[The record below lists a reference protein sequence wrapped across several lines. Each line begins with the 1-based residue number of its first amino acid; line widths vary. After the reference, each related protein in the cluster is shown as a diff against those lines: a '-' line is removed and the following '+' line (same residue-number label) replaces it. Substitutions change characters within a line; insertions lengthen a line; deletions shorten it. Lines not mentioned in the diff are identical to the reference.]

1 MVLAAA
7 AVLAAEMVE
16 VLAALR
22 LTVMVHTA
30 AVLVLVVIEGLT
42 LTVLLE

>member
-7 AVLAAEMVE
+7 AVLVAEMVRA
-16 VLAALR
+16 LAGLYLAV
-22 LTVMVHTA
+22 TVHTA